1 MLRELDKSFHRPET
15 RRLVDLTNS
24 ELTLLFQR
32 RAKELAEA
40 LDGHIF
46 WDNECIV
53 YWNTFI
59 KLQDYLYEVMMEI
72 QSRYPAKEVWD
83 DFVHGDTVIETVRAA
98 AFEVSVE

>member
-40 LDGHIF
+40 LDGHVF

-53 YWNTFI
+53 YWSTFI
-59 KLQDYLYEVMMEI
+59 ELQDYLYEVMMEI
-72 QSRYPAKEVWD
+72 QSRYPAKEVNEHMRLLP
-83 DFVHGDTVIETVRAA
+83 VMEPRNLRRA
-98 AFEVSVE
+98 FSR